1 MDHSDKPDSQPKL
14 LNPGTVAVL
23 QNLPPA
29 ARAKVLDGA
38 SRILARHLKFRS
50 RDTPY
55 PVTEERIL
63 TTARPENQGT
73 WTPPPTYLKE

>member
-14 LNPGTVAVL
+14 LNPGTVAKL
-23 QNLPPA
+23 ENLSPA
-29 ARAKVLDGA
+29 ARANVLDVA

-55 PVTEERIL
+55 PVTEEMVS
-63 TTARPENQGT
+63 TTAGPENQGT